1 MATRIIE
8 YGGGNRGDGL
18 ALVPNGG
25 VAQTALTA
33 GAAQLSAAFS
43 NGTNMI
49 CVQSDEI
56 VHVRTGGTTQV
67 ATTNDYKI
75 KAGDW
80 QFFTVKPGDKVS
92 ILLGS

>member
-8 YGGGNRGDGL
+8 YGGGDRNDRL
-18 ALVPNGG
+18 ELVPNGG
-25 VAQTALTA
+25 IAQAALTA
-33 GAAQLSAAFS
+33 GAAQLSAAFA

-49 CVQSDEI
+49 CVQSDEA
-56 VHVRTGGTTQV
+56 VHVRTGGTAQV

-80 QFFTVKPGDKVS
+80 QFFTVKPGEKVS

>member
-8 YGGGNRGDGL
+8 YGGGDRNDRL
-18 ALVPNGG
+18 ELVPNGG
-25 VAQTALTA
+25 VAQPALTA
-33 GAAQLSAAFS
+33 GAVQLSAAFS

-49 CVQSDEI
+49 CIQTDEI
-56 VHVRTGGTTQV
+56 VHVRTGGTAPV

-80 QFFTVKPGDKVS
+80 QFFSVRPLDKVS